1 MFYPKTLL
9 STGIFL
15 LFFAVIWV
23 FLITDEFE
31 KLDQNYYHYEEQS
44 GMNSLINE
52 NGELSE
58 PFPHHNIYEIK
69 VVNISNDN
77 MKITSSLIAT
87 NTDTGEVFLDE
98 TRFFDVNART
108 KAHQSI
114 EKGFFV
120 FPAHVEKKD
129 YFLTF
134 PLAFTQGIFSF
145 VQETEIQGLS
155 VYEFDCIS
163 EPYDITNAITLFR
176 DSIVKS
182 IYNCKIWVEP
192 LTGQHVDFNLNWE
205 SYFEE
210 DGKLTTLV
218 EKGSKKTTS
227 EYVEKLVKETKTKSL
242 ISNIVHYFA
251 PFIFLIIGSFFVTYS
266 YLKRTKELEKTIGVQ
281 TLELIKA
288 EKLAIIGT
296 LSSRVTHDIRNPLSV
311 IKISSDLIKKQL
323 VDSKIV
329 DSIITEKI
337 ELIQDSVERITHQVD
352 DVLDFVRRRPVKLG
366 KIMISEI
373 IRESL
378 DTLNISNNVELIL
391 PKKDVEIL
399 CDKRQFSV
407 VMNNLILNG
416 IQAIDSIGT
425 IEIAVEEDNDVI
437 IIQVKDSGKGISKE
451 DLDKIFEP
459 LFTTKQEGT
468 GLGLVSV
475 ISIIKG
481 HNGTI
486 SVTSPPTI
494 FTITLPKTS

>member
-1 MFYPKTLL
+1 
-9 STGIFL
+9 
-15 LFFAVIWV
+15 
-23 FLITDEFE
+23 
-31 KLDQNYYHYEEQS
+31 
-44 GMNSLINE
+44 
-52 NGELSE
+52 
-58 PFPHHNIYEIK
+58 
-69 VVNISNDN
+69 
-77 MKITSSLIAT
+77 
-87 NTDTGEVFLDE
+87 
-98 TRFFDVNART
+98 
-108 KAHQSI
+108 
-114 EKGFFV
+114 
-120 FPAHVEKKD
+120 
-129 YFLTF
+129 
-134 PLAFTQGIFSF
+134 
-145 VQETEIQGLS
+145 
-155 VYEFDCIS
+155 
-163 EPYDITNAITLFR
+163 
-176 DSIVKS
+176 
-182 IYNCKIWVEP
+182 VEP

-227 EYVEKLVKETKTKSL
+227 EYVEKLVEETKTKSL
-242 ISNIVHYFA
+242 ISNITHYFT
-251 PFIFLIIGSFFVTYS
+251 PFIFLIIGSFFVIYS

-378 DTLNISNNVELIL
+378 DTLNIPNNVELIL

-437 IIQVKDSGKGISKE
+437 IIQVKDSGKGMPKE
-451 DLDKIFEP
+451 TLNHIFEP
-459 LFTTKQEGT
+459 LFTTKMEGT
-468 GLGLVSV
+468 GLGLASV
-475 ISIIKG
+475 KSIIRS
-481 HNGTI
+481 HNGEI
-486 SVTSPPTI
+486 SVTSPPTV
-494 FTITLPKTS
+494 FTITLPQT

>member
-114 EKGFFV
+114 EKGFFI
-120 FPAHVEKKD
+120 FPDHVEKKD

-176 DSIVKS
+176 DNIVKS

-242 ISNIVHYFA
+242 IGNIMYYFT

-281 TLELIKA
+281 TLEIIKA

-296 LSSRVTHDIRNPLSV
+296 LSSRVTHDIRNPLSI
-311 IKISSDLIKKQL
+311 IKLSSDLIKKQL

-373 IRESL
+373 IRKSL
-378 DTLNISNNVELIL
+378 DTLNIPNNVELIL

-468 GLGLVSV
+468 GLGLASV